1 MKAGEEIPFMLVR
14 PFGPFIVKSE
24 LPQELMDDYNE
35 ELEKIVKDKKKI
47 KELDWS
53 PHLVGKVKHELRVPE
68 NLRKKY
74 DGYFEALVDAYV
86 KKVTDNPEGRPFKL
100 GTAWYVRQFQND
112 FNPIHI
118 HTYCSLSSV
127 GYLKLP
133 KGIEKEFKSEE
144 NKRQGRPELVPFCH
158 NTDNE
163 IKILSWLHQSKTIDA
178 TLCMLR
184 DETEP
189 ILECKGMKPS
199 AIIIDKLKK
208 EFGKIKI

>member
-35 ELEKIVKDKKKI
+35 ELEKIVKDKKKV

-86 KKVTDNPEGRPFKL
+86 KKVTDNPEGKPFKL
-100 GTAWYVRQFQND
+100 GTAWYVRQFPND

-133 KGIEKEFKSEE
+133 KGIEKEFKSEAESTRSARGHIEFVYGTPQDFNSHTLLIEPKVGDFYIFPRYLMHTVYPFKTPGERRSFSMNVAVKMEE
-144 NKRQGRPELVPFCH
+144 N
-158 NTDNE
+158 
-163 IKILSWLHQSKTIDA
+163 
-178 TLCMLR
+178 
-184 DETEP
+184 
-189 ILECKGMKPS
+189 
-199 AIIIDKLKK
+199 
-208 EFGKIKI
+208 